1 MWKVRAS
8 RKEAAHDIPQSMTGR
23 REAAISIWVVE
34 QQEMTK
40 DQCIFPSLLCLSHP
54 EGGVPDAESWA
65 GLTTRGL
72 DEIRPCPKTCPRSA
86 VKDD

>member
-54 EGGVPDAESWA
+54 DLQRDDWATSPVIPRERDPLDRGGRV
-65 GLTTRGL
+65 
-72 DEIRPCPKTCPRSA
+72 
-86 VKDD
+86 